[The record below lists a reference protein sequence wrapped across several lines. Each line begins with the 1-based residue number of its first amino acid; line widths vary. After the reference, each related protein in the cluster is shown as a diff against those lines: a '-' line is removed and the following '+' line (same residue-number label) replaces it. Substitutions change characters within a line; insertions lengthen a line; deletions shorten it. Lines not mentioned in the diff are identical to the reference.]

1 MPFACGHEVLR
12 QKHSGQTP
20 GFFLSG
26 NSESSGNRNA
36 SPKFFAVS
44 FGACRDAELARVPF
58 LTKIFGKVCASLGK
72 YEMRNVYIYEN
83 KESCV
88 RLHPNCAPSDCALLA
103 RG

>member
-20 GFFLSG
+20 GFFVG
-26 NSESSGNRNA
+26 KFGKFPNRNV
-36 SPKFFAVS
+36 SPKFFAVL